1 MYFKRRAVGMQ
12 TRIHSKLSVTGFKQA
27 NQPMQSLKGLILNFT
42 EYKRVLRKMG
52 YYKRKHTKKWEIN
65 R

>member
-1 MYFKRRAVGMQ
+1 MQ